1 MSDWK
6 HELTRDQY
14 DAVVASLTKAATLL
28 IVIQEMGED
37 VEAQVRN
44 TMLASLKTSI
54 SDCFTL
60 GNFNLEDVEN
70 AESAYLRSLN
80 L

>member
-6 HELTRDQY
+6 HELTRNQY
-14 DAVVASLTKAATLL
+14 DAVVASLTKAATLV

-37 VEAQVRN
+37 VEAHVRSA
-44 TMLASLKTSI
+44 MLTSLKSFI

-60 GNFNLEDVEN
+60 GNFNLEDVET
-70 AESAYLRSLN
+70 AETAYLRSLD